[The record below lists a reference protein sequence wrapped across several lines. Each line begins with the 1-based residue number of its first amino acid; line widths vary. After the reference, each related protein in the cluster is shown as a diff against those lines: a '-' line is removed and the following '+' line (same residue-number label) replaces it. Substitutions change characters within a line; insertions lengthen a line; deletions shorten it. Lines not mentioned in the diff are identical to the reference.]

1 MLWVWKGQTTKIS
14 CFVESS
20 IKWYKMIFLVGCLN
34 NRGLPIVRV
43 QMIISWKVSARKLSP
58 QGMNLFSKHDKQ
70 LVLFTVS
77 FYRVVN
83 IMFVFFPFFSNVR
96 NCLGKTL
103 WQFCL
108 FSPVA
113 SLQSWHLPMKQAC
126 LPCFTSAQVRMSKAS
141 PGDARDANAIKV
153 RYISR
158 AIFMI
163 QSCQKLRRTE

>member
-43 QMIISWKVSARKLSP
+43 QMIISWKVPARKLSP
-58 QGMNLFSKHDKQ
+58 QRMNLFSKHDKQ

-83 IMFVFFPFFSNVR
+83 IMFVFFPFLTQQCKKLFGQNFVTILFIFSR
-96 NCLGKTL
+96 
-103 WQFCL
+103 
-108 FSPVA
+108 
-113 SLQSWHLPMKQAC
+113 C
-126 LPCFTSAQVRMSKAS
+126 LPPVLTSPHETSLPAVFHKCTSENVKS
-141 PGDARDANAIKV
+141 IPGRPKRCKCN
-153 RYISR
+153 
-158 AIFMI
+158 
-163 QSCQKLRRTE
+163 QS

>member
-20 IKWYKMIFLVGCLN
+20 IKWYTMIFLVGCLN

-58 QGMNLFSKHDKQ
+58 QRMNLFSKHDKQ

-83 IMFVFFPFFSNVR
+83 IMFVFFLLLTHQCKKLFGQNFVTILFIFSRRLPPV
-96 NCLGKTL
+96 LT
-103 WQFCL
+103 
-108 FSPVA
+108 PPHVA
-113 SLQSWHLPMKQAC
+113 SLPAVFHKCTSENVKSIPGRPKRCKCNQS
-126 LPCFTSAQVRMSKAS
+126 
-141 PGDARDANAIKV
+141 
-153 RYISR
+153 
-158 AIFMI
+158 
-163 QSCQKLRRTE
+163 